1 MQLLLQYRK
10 RWVGIGITLVT
21 FAVLLLFHQS
31 ANSMLGVYLI
41 LAVPLQFCI
50 SGRWLWG
57 VILPISMMVIS
68 WVSLMLKIPTGFYR
82 ILMMAPV
89 LVPVAVLV
97 TIAINVGL
105 NIRQR
110 VRVRQYAK
118 QVNESGMTESLYIS
132 DKALTN
138 SGLDNSERAFFKR
151 EVRNAYHQLEYLR
164 DIRREVVKYIP
175 SYDDDLRLIEQTFQ
189 ELLSAPRELL
199 NISDFMYSDLPDYVS
214 LAQGLDRMSNNLVAG
229 QNDQVAISHAQAKL
243 VILSK
248 KLQDDYVT
256 VTAHESEELMK
267 KV

>member
-1 MQLLLQYRK
+1 MQLLLQYRQ
-10 RWVGIGITLVT
+10 RRLGIVITLIAFSTMLV
-21 FAVLLLFHQS
+21 FHQS
-31 ANSMLGVYLI
+31 TNSMFGLYLI
-41 LAVPLQFCI
+41 LAIPLQFCI

-57 VILPISMMVIS
+57 VVLPISAVVITAILLA
-68 WVSLMLKIPTGFYR
+68 VKVPTGFYD
-82 ILMMAPV
+82 LYTVAPV
-89 LVPVAVLV
+89 IIPLVIFGTVLF
-97 TIAINVGL
+97 NVGL
-105 NIRQR
+105 SIWQR
-110 VRVRQYAK
+110 VQLRQYAK

-132 DKALTN
+132 DKALTE

-164 DIRREVVKYIP
+164 EIRREVVKYIP
-175 SYDDDLRLIEQTFQ
+175 SYDDDLRMIEQTFQ

-229 QNDQVAISHAQAKL
+229 QNDQAAISQAQAKL

-248 KLQDDYVT
+248 KLRDDYVA